1 MGRYV
6 ILWVKDKHSA
16 GLAGPERL
24 LCEEKGEGTLE
35 ARGSSALGHW
45 ARGEMVS
52 WEQRC

>member
-1 MGRYV
+1 MGQYL

-24 LCEEKGEGTLE
+24 LCEEKGKGTLE
-35 ARGSSALGHW
+35 ARGAALGHW
-45 ARGEMVS
+45 TLEKMVT